1 MQKLTPA
8 YRYGVSWACSSTESQ
23 TSLLVGVKLDSFL
36 WSNDR
41 EATVSQT
48 RGFLR
53 TSQNILRP
61 STGAPLWRDELKE
74 PGRAVLSPLR
84 VCRVPSAHL
93 KGDYTLVSRPFM
105 SIVQWSLFF
114 MCLGGIG
121 GFFLSGGGRTPSS
134 SCISRATSG
143 GISSCLNPE
152 EGGRKLPL
160 LLRQF
165 ITGVVFM
172 AGLVSQIKGTW
183 AAKRVT
189 GKKGDEDE
197 IMQLVERRKV
207 YILGLFFF

>member
-1 MQKLTPA
+1 
-8 YRYGVSWACSSTESQ
+8 
-23 TSLLVGVKLDSFL
+23 
-36 WSNDR
+36 
-41 EATVSQT
+41 
-48 RGFLR
+48 
-53 TSQNILRP
+53 
-61 STGAPLWRDELKE
+61 
-74 PGRAVLSPLR
+74 
-84 VCRVPSAHL
+84 
-93 KGDYTLVSRPFM
+93 
-105 SIVQWSLFF
+105 

-165 ITGVVFM
+165 ITGVGFM

-197 IMQLVERRKV
+197 IMQLVERRMSV
-207 YILGLFFF
+207 YFDFFFSKLGFEFCLPMCNLILH